1 VRTGRCLCGAV
12 RYRVDGPLDP
22 VVACHCTQCR
32 RWTGHHAAAT
42 SARREHVTIDGTVA
56 WYDSTPGVIRRG
68 FCPACGSS
76 LFWDRRSSDRLDL
89 WAGSIDGPTGLT
101 LVGHIYVADKGD
113 YYTIPEGPPQVAGRE
128 PWPGAPEP
136 A

>member
-1 VRTGRCLCGAV
+1 MTTGGCLCGAV

-42 SARREHVTIDGTVA
+42 SARREDVAVTGTVA
-56 WYDSTPGVIRRG
+56 WYESTPGVIRRG
-68 FCPACGSS
+68 FCPVCGSS
-76 LFWDRRSSDRLDL
+76 LFWDRLSSARLDI
-89 WAGSIDGPTGLT
+89 WSGTIDGPTGLR

-113 YYTIPEGPPQVAGRE
+113 YYAIADGLPQAAACD
-128 PWPGAPEP
+128 PWPGAPEK